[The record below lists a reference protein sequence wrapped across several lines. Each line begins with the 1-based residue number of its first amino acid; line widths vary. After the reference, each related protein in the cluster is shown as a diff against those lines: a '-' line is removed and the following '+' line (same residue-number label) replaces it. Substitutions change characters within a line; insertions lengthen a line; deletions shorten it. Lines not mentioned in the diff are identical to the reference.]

1 MSWKKYGGIKQLTQ
15 SNYVNVN
22 SVVTNT
28 LTLREH
34 YDGNFQINGSLF
46 VNPEEG
52 ATNSSVNGNL
62 DVSGNLLV
70 TGNVTLEGDIRPNNI
85 YVNNILDVSGVSTLR
100 DKVFLDSSESTFLSG
115 SLGKIGVNR
124 LEADYLWDVCA
135 NHTQVARFVSQTD
148 SAQHV
153 IIQNKHHYG
162 IVSEVDNSANR
173 LLFYHQDVSMT
184 EGEFGGDF
192 GGGFGG
198 VASIQYTPD
207 GIMTHDV
214 SQSIV
219 LQTQQVIVGVDG
231 VDGVGATLTVYD
243 SLVDGSSVY
252 LSHVDLSNTTTT
264 STALQLVSHNNSSN
278 TFLKMVTPQNKGWN
292 YGGGLYPFD
301 TSRSMG
307 SLGWTDICGSHYV
320 FSDSRYIPSQTMVAG
335 NNVSFLRSTTG
346 FNTFQPETDRYT
358 VNINGPLKLQ
368 HQEIHEVANMPF
380 VLRQIAM
387 SKYDGYGLAV
397 GEKYESD
404 GDSSYFYYFLSTYDY
419 GRTWSSMDVTSTNDI
434 TFDAVVADSS
444 FALIYGEEQNTF
456 YSVGSSGILNYSGS
470 SGSDTDVKVSKR
482 FLFRYNNSNRMFV
495 FENSESFSVDGLNN
509 GNHYYS
515 NVTLEGNS
523 ITVVQ
528 QVNEGE
534 EEGESNDLSY
544 NAIYS
549 IDGAS
554 NEDNAVAVDGNF
566 VFYMAGQYGT
576 NGTIYQVL
584 HNVNGVSGE
593 SLLYTSSSVDTGY
606 VSIKSFGDNLVAV
619 GGTYVTTGLGSGAS
633 FSDYELQ
640 AGLGVGA
647 FTLNDVFLLDAS
659 HAIVVGTNATLFYS
673 RNYMQQEWS
682 IITIDMI
689 DGMGNGHVLLDSQN
703 DLLSVHMIDA
713 NTFLFGCKI
722 GSTGESKILSCH
734 FPDLFYPETAP
745 SVLDICGNVTFGGS
759 LYGSSE
765 VQLFS
770 TSSVVH
776 LGATDSSVNMGVVN
790 AQEILLQNEECLQ
803 LSTITPSD
811 TYKDSGGTDVS
822 LNKRIV
828 LGDAN
833 TRIDI
838 VGYLN
843 LLDLSAT
850 NIEGGTG
857 TGSSTDSSGSDISGS
872 LDVDAVNDLIDSR
885 LTTFYDVS
893 ISTIER
899 TSSKYF
905 YVNYDASYS
914 DIQTAGAGLYI
925 YNDISS
931 DNFSG
936 QSGLEDGYIRIS
948 KYKVAGESKQDSFSF
963 LATGC
968 DSYHGVRL
976 NVTKIADN
984 TTKLNESLPTGSSRK
999 PLMFT
1004 NYKNNDGNNAPT
1016 DADYL
1021 AITGDFEDDRAEI
1034 VVDQNYPYMDECG
1047 NLFTNGHHLYT
1058 VDLSLSGMLYGM
1070 DASFVGSVYMDT
1082 DLSING
1088 TGDIGTLVVR
1098 NKTTIGG
1105 SLHGADASF
1114 NGNVFIGMGVGTD
1127 TPKLAVEHLEISG
1140 GSVGRSVSL
1149 LYTDAN
1155 RGHQM
1160 SLGTDVVDFSNSV
1173 LFVGGIQDCGI
1184 VMGVSG
1190 DRPYIAATKDKSGVD
1205 ASGLYLSN
1213 GPYDFSDNTT
1223 GMVVGKDS
1231 VQVNTGLSALSF
1243 SALSDYRLKHN
1254 VKEIELR
1261 DLDKMDLLRPV
1272 SYSMR
1277 GADERQYGFIA
1288 HELQTHYPDLV
1299 LGEKDAHSMQQ
1310 INYIG
1315 LIPLLVR
1322 EIQDLRT
1329 KVAELSS
1336 RIG

>member
-135 NHTQVARFVSQTD
+135 NHTQVARFVSHTD

-184 EGEFGGDF
+184 EGEFGGSM
-192 GGGFGG
+192 GGVGGVGG

-231 VDGVGATLTVYD
+231 IGGVGATLTVYD

-264 STALQLVSHNNSSN
+264 STTLQLVSHNNSSN

-335 NNVSFLRSTTG
+335 NNVSFLRSSTG

-404 GDSSYFYYFLSTYDY
+404 GDSSHFYYFLSTYDY

-528 QVNEGE
+528 QVNEGDE
-534 EEGESNDLSY
+534 DGVSTDLSY

-554 NEDNAVAVDGNF
+554 NEDNAVAVDGNY

-584 HNVNGVSGE
+584 HNVNGVSGK
-593 SLLYTSSSVDTGY
+593 SLLYTTSSVGTGY

-619 GGTYVTTGLGSGAS
+619 GGTYVTTGLGSGTS
-633 FSDYELQ
+633 FSDYNLQ
-640 AGLGVGA
+640 NVLGVGA

-682 IITIDMI
+682 VITIDMI

-745 SVLDICGNVTFGGS
+745 SVLDICGNVTFGGY

-770 TSSVVH
+770 TSSVVQ
-776 LGATDSSVNMGVVN
+776 LGATDSSINMGVVN

-822 LNKRIV
+822 LSKRIV

-857 TGSSTDSSGSDISGS
+857 SGGGTDTSGSDISGS
-872 LDVDAVNDLIDSR
+872 LDVDAVNNLIDNR

-931 DNFSG
+931 GSG
-936 QSGLEDGYIRIS
+936 AVSSELTDGYIRIS
-948 KYKVAGESKQDSFSF
+948 KYKVDGVPLQDSFSF
-963 LATGC
+963 LATGS
-968 DSYHGVRL
+968 DSNYRVRL
-976 NVTKIADN
+976 NVTKIAEN
-984 TTKLNESLPTGSSRK
+984 TTLDNKK

-1004 NYKNNDGNNAPT
+1004 NFKTQSADIAPS

-1034 VVDQNYPYMDECG
+1034 VVDETYPYMDECG

-1058 VDLSLSGMLYGM
+1058 VDLSLSGMLYGV

-1088 TGDIGTLVVR
+1088 TGDIGTLTVR

-1114 NGNVFIGMGVGTD
+1114 NGNVFIGMEVGTD

-1173 LFVGGIQDCGI
+1173 LFVGGIQECGI

-1190 DRPYIAATKDKSGVD
+1190 DRPYIAATRDKSGLD